1 MGNSSGHIFISGIKH
16 SGKTTFARLLAEE
29 RGWIFADAD
38 DLVLERIRPCSV
50 REYYKNSGKAAFME
64 KEKDAVRD
72 FIASGHGPFF
82 LALGGGACDN
92 DELMDLARKDG
103 KIVYLAREEGQML
116 DVVMRHGCPAFL
128 DPDDIQGSFHRLYV
142 ERDRKY
148 RSYAD
153 LVVDLGPYADRM
165 ETLRMLSA
173 RLMEEGL

>member
-38 DLVLERIRPCSV
+38 DLVLEKIRPCSV
-50 REYYKNSGKAAFME
+50 REYYKQYGKAAFMG
-64 KEKDAVRD
+64 KEEDAVRD
-72 FIASGHGPFF
+72 FIVSTPQPFF
-82 LALGGGACDN
+82 LGLGGGACDN
-92 DELMDLARKDG
+92 DTLMDFVKRDG
-103 KIVYLAREEGQML
+103 KLVYLVRDEKQML
-116 DVVMRHGCPAFL
+116 DVIMRHGCPAFL
-128 DPDDIQGSFHRLYV
+128 DPEDIQGSFHRLFV

-153 LVVDLGPYADRM
+153 IVVDLGPYGDRTG
-165 ETLRMLSA
+165 TLRMLSA